1 MSYKQNLHTHS
12 TFCDGKNSPEELVQ
26 EAIARGFDS
35 LGFSMHSYV
44 PCSGIGS
51 LAAIRDYQEEILR
64 LKKAY
69 DGRLKI
75 YLGIEYDIDS
85 VHGPEGFAYT
95 IASVHCL
102 KRNGVCFD
110 FDRKLE
116 QTRELIDQYFD
127 GDGMA
132 FAKCYYERVSQIPQ
146 YGSFD
151 VLGHFDLV
159 AKNNEQGKFFDTQSA
174 QYLQYAVDTIHA
186 LQGKIPLFEVNT
198 GCIARGY
205 RSTAYPQMA
214 LLKEFYQC
222 GFGAVISSD
231 CHHKDFLD
239 YGFEDAKQMLKTVGY
254 RGMYVLTDEGFREVP
269 IV

>member
-1 MSYKQNLHTHS
+1 MSEIATYTKKMFDPVHPDIQKIDVVDIAHS
-12 TFCDGKNSPEELVQ
+12 LSLLCRANGHFPTFYSVGQHCLNCAQ

-69 DGRLKI
+69 EGRLKI

-198 GCIARGY
+198 GCIARAAAK
-205 RSTAYPQMA
+205 SPPNPACSAEFP
-214 LLKEFYQC
+214 LLPPHRQK
-222 GFGAVISSD
+222 
-231 CHHKDFLD
+231 
-239 YGFEDAKQMLKTVGY
+239 
-254 RGMYVLTDEGFREVP
+254 
-269 IV
+269 